1 VTFGDGLNE
10 LTRQEFAD
18 LLEFRTLLHRFLRWR
33 EQEARAAG
41 LTPVQHHL
49 IVTIKGHPS
58 ELPPTISEIAE
69 SLVLRHH
76 STVELIDR
84 AESAGLVER
93 WPDPEDGRIVRIR
106 LTRLGER
113 RLKALSLVHRT
124 EIRLSELVTPYLSEL
139 RAVAPP
145 LQT

>member
-1 VTFGDGLNE
+1 VTLGDRLDD

-41 LTPVQHHL
+41 LTPVQHQL
-49 IVTIKGHPS
+49 LVTIKGHPGDRA
-58 ELPPTISEIAE
+58 PTVGEIAE

-84 AESAGLVER
+84 AEGAGLVER
-93 WPDPEDGRIVRIR
+93 WPDPEDGRIVRIS
-106 LTRLGER
+106 LTKLGEARLG
-113 RLKALSLVHRT
+113 ALAMLHLT
-124 EIRLSELVTPYLSEL
+124 EIQLRALVTPFLEKAISIT
-139 RAVAPP
+139 PP
-145 LQT
+145 LQS

>member
-1 VTFGDGLNE
+1 LGDGLDE

-33 EQEARAAG
+33 EQEARAVG
-41 LTPVQHHL
+41 LTPVQHQML
-49 IVTIKGHPS
+49 VTIKGHPS
-58 ELPPTISEIAE
+58 ELPPTIGDIAD

-106 LTRLGER
+106 LTAQGDRKLN
-113 RLKALSLVHRT
+113 ALAQLHMT
-124 EIRLSELVTPYLSEL
+124 EIRLRSLVTPYLADL
-139 RAVAPP
+139 IRLTPP

>member
-1 VTFGDGLNE
+1 LGDRPDG
-10 LTRQEFAD
+10 LTRQEFAE

-41 LTPVQHHL
+41 LTPVQHQL
-49 IVTIKGHPS
+49 LVTIKGHPKD
-58 ELPPTISEIAE
+58 LPPTIGEIAE
-69 SLVLRHH
+69 TLVLRHH

-84 AESAGLVER
+84 AESAELVER
-93 WPDPEDGRIVRIR
+93 WPDPCDGRIVRIR

-113 RLKALSLVHRT
+113 RLKALTMLHMT

-145 LQT
+145 LQS